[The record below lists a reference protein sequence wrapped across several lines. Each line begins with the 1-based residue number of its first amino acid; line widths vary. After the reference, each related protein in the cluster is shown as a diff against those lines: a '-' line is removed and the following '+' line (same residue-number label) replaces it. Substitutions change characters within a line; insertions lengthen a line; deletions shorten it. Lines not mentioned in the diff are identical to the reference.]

1 MKSSTIFSSSFI
13 VAAITWAGSLLFTRW
28 YAKNQSLI
36 FLERLVAI
44 GSGYML
50 GVLFFDLIPASFSSE
65 PEVGLDPV
73 LRGSLIVGGMVLVIL
88 ANQFFLGHS
97 HHDHSHCTHDHNTP
111 EDTHDHSHDK
121 GILGDLNARV
131 AVICLSICSFFD
143 GITVSAGYMAGE
155 KMGIM
160 ILIGQAFHL
169 LPEGIMA
176 ACFSLV
182 AGGGYRAAVR
192 SSIIIG
198 VVFLAGSI
206 LPLIFNQHMS
216 WFLAISTGIIVF
228 VTIAQ
233 LLPAS
238 LKKNSGV
245 YYVVAGILAYFV
257 LRAGLHHHH

>member
-1 MKSSTIFSSSFI
+1 MNTSAIFFSSFI
-13 VAAITWAGSLLFTRW
+13 VAVITWAGSLLFTKW
-28 YAKNQSLI
+28 YAKNRSLI

-50 GVLFFDLIPASFSSE
+50 AVLFYDLIPASFSAE
-65 PEVGLDPV
+65 PEVGLNPV
-73 LRGSLIVGGMVLVIL
+73 LRGSLIIGGIVLVIL

-97 HHDHSHCTHDHNTP
+97 HHDHSHCAHDHNTP
-111 EDTHDHSHDK
+111 EDTHDHSHDS
-121 GILGDLNARV
+121 ILGDLNARV

-155 KMGIM
+155 KMGMM

-182 AGGGYRAAVR
+182 GGGGYRAAVR
-192 SSIIIG
+192 SSMVIG
-198 VVFLAGSI
+198 IVFLAGSI

-216 WFLAISTGIIVF
+216 LFLALSTGIIVF

-245 YYVVAGILAYFV
+245 YFVVAGILAYFV

>member
-1 MKSSTIFSSSFI
+1 MNTSKIFLSAFI
-13 VAAITWAGSLLFTRW
+13 VASITWVGSLLFTRW
-28 YAKNQSLI
+28 YQKHQSLT
-36 FLERLVAI
+36 FLERLVAV

-50 GVLFFDLIPASFSSE
+50 GVLFYDLIPASFSSE
-65 PEVGLDPV
+65 PEAGLNPIV
-73 LRGSLIVGGMVLVIL
+73 RGSLIIGGMVLVIA

-111 EDTHDHSHDK
+111 EDTHDHSKDT
-121 GILGDLNARV
+121 ILGDLNARV

-143 GITVSAGYMAGE
+143 GITVSAGYISGE
-155 KMGIM
+155 KMGVM

-182 AGGGYRAAVR
+182 GGGGYRAAVR
-192 SSIIIG
+192 SSLIIG
-198 VVFLAGSI
+198 FIFLLGSA

-245 YYVVAGILAYFV
+245 SFVVLGILTYFL
-257 LRAGLHHHH
+257 LRMGLHHHH